1 LIRYSLRCDK
11 DHEFEAWFRS
21 SVEYD
26 RLEAAGANA
35 CPLCASTSTGKALM
49 APSVAR
55 SDKGTPAKSEPVQL
69 AATPDPKQKAMLAA
83 IKELRRQVTEHA
95 DYVGHRFADEARKI
109 HYNEVEAR
117 SIYGEAT
124 SEDAQKLAEEG
135 IDFAPLPPMPEER
148 N

>member
-1 LIRYSLRCDK
+1 
-11 DHEFEAWFRS
+11 
-21 SVEYD
+21 
-26 RLEAAGANA
+26 
-35 CPLCASTSTGKALM
+35 M
-49 APSVAR
+49 
-55 SDKGTPAKSEPVQL
+55 QL
-69 AATPDPKQKAMLAA
+69 ASTPDPKQKALLAA

-124 SEDAQKLAEEG
+124 SEDAQKLVEEG